1 MWGCPLLK
9 HAFMRFIYLRS
20 SSRLSSTRIV
30 FWGMYWDCR
39 TTAQTRN
46 KNALVMSH
54 TTESPV
60 FGVQTWGPWSRN
72 QAHGSPLKL
81 SDGSKAATFH
91 SLCLKFCTGRW
102 GTSLFSSEN
111 PGKPHLIKSLS
122 VFVLNVATWHGYAT
136 ESGFSIMEYTYNSI
150 NTYVYT

>member
-54 TTESPV
+54 TTESPAV
-60 FGVQTWGPWSRN
+60 WSPDLRSLVQKPSSRVST
-72 QAHGSPLKL
+72 QALRWFQGSYFPQSLLKVLHRETRDISLLIRESWEAPLNKIPVC
-81 SDGSKAATFH
+81 
-91 SLCLKFCTGRW
+91 LCPQCGY
-102 GTSLFSSEN
+102 
-111 PGKPHLIKSLS
+111 
-122 VFVLNVATWHGYAT
+122 VAWLCHWKW
-136 ESGFSIMEYTYNSI
+136 FQYNGI
-150 NTYVYT
+150 YI